1 MIALRKI
8 AKGWGNVR
16 LVEVEDPRPGP
27 GEVLIRV
34 AAAGLCGTDIHI
46 FHDVFPKAR
55 IPVTLGHEL
64 AGEVAEVGEGVD
76 TWRPGDR
83 VTVESAASF
92 CGRCAHCLQG
102 QTQRCEERVA
112 LGYGRDGGF
121 ASYVVVRSTALHRIP
136 DTISL
141 EEAALCEPLA
151 CAVHAVMERS
161 SLAQGSWALVT
172 GPGPIGLL
180 VLQVAKAVG
189 AQVAIVG
196 AAGDENR
203 LELASR
209 LGAVECLRADSIEKK
224 GRLRKEALPQAFDVA
239 FECSGSQGGVLT
251 CIEFLK
257 RGGQMVQVGIL
268 GKEASMDL
276 DLVTYG
282 EIELRGCFAHNRAS
296 WEKAIKLLEEGKV
309 NLRPLISGIYKL
321 EHWEKAFAQF
331 ERREGLKFLLRPP

>member
-16 LVEVEDPRPGP
+16 LVEMEDPRPGT

-34 AAAGLCGTDIHI
+34 AAAGICGTDIHI
-46 FHDVFPKAR
+46 FHDVFPKVR

-64 AGEVAEVGEGVD
+64 AGEVAEVGGGVD

-92 CGRCAHCLQG
+92 CGKCTHCLQG

-112 LGYGRDGGF
+112 LGYGKDGGF
-121 ASYVVVRSTALHRIP
+121 ASYVAVRSTALHRIP

-141 EEAALCEPLA
+141 EEGALCEPLA

-161 SLAQGSWALVT
+161 SLTQGSWAIVT

-189 AQVAIVG
+189 AQVAVVG
-196 AAGDENR
+196 AAGDEGR

-209 LGAVECLRADSIEKK
+209 LGAVECLKAETVGRK
-224 GRLRKEALPQAFDVA
+224 GVLGKGVLPKAFDVA
-239 FECSGSQGGVLT
+239 FECSGTRGGVLT
-251 CIEFLK
+251 CMEFLK
-257 RGGQMVQVGIL
+257 RGGQIVQVGIL
-268 GKEASMDL
+268 GKEAPLDL

-296 WEKAIKLLEEGKV
+296 WEKAVKLLEDGKV
-309 NLRPLISGIYKL
+309 NLRPLISGIYEL
-321 EHWEKAFAQF
+321 GQWEEAFARF
-331 ERREGLKFLLRPP
+331 ERREGLKFLLKPP